1 MTLNPYHES
10 CAHLMC
16 SPRLL
21 AAFLGTVLPVVL
33 ASCSGPSSAKSEPSA
48 ETAAPAVAVEKVA
61 RANLSRTLALTAE
74 FTPYQEIDVMS
85 KVAGFVKNIN
95 VDIGDRVRAGQV
107 LAVLEVPEMQDDL
120 TKAAATVQLSDAE
133 IKRAKD
139 DVQRA
144 QAGHEIAH
152 LSYQRLLDVSKTKP
166 GLVAQQEID
175 DARSKDLV
183 GEAQVSAAQ
192 SNLMAAEQQTQVNR
206 AEQSRYKT
214 LYNYTRVT
222 APFDGV
228 VTMRYANQG
237 SMIQAGTA
245 SQSQAMPLVRLSQN
259 NLLRLLLPVPE
270 SAVSHIRLG
279 QQVEVHVSSLNRS
292 FAGKVARFSGK
303 VSTATRTMETEV
315 DVPNPSL
322 LLIPGMYAEVDLQL
336 ESKANA
342 LSIPVSAVDLTGTDR
357 QVYRISAGGI
367 VDVVPVKLGLETST
381 RIELLSGLKEG
392 DLVVVGGRAGL
403 KSGDKVNPQIVNI
416 SQPKADS

>member
-1 MTLNPYHES
+1 MTF
-10 CAHLMC
+10 
-16 SPRLL
+16 PRLL
-21 AAFLGTVLPVVL
+21 AALVGTALLVVSG
-33 ASCSGPSSAKSEPSA
+33 SCSGPSSAKSEAPADTA
-48 ETAAPAVAVEKVA
+48 EPAVAVERAV
-61 RANLSRTLALTAE
+61 RANLSQTLALTAE
-74 FTPYQEIDVMS
+74 FTPYQEVDVMS

-95 VDIGDRVRAGQV
+95 VDIGDRVRTGQV

-120 TKAAATVQLSDAE
+120 TKAAATVLLSDAE
-133 IKRAKD
+133 IKRAQD

-144 QAGHEIAH
+144 KAGHEIAH
-152 LSYQRLLDVSKTKP
+152 LSYQRLLDVSKAKP

-245 SQSQAMPLVRLSQN
+245 SQSQAMPVIRLSQN

-270 SAVSHIRLG
+270 SAVSNIRLG
-279 QQVEVHVSSLNRS
+279 QGVDVHVSSLHRS
-292 FAGKVARFSGK
+292 FLGKVARFSEK

-336 ESKANA
+336 ESKPNV
-342 LSIPVSAVDLTGTDR
+342 LSIPVSAVDLTSADR
-357 QVYRISAGGI
+357 QVYRISNSGHVEI
-367 VDVVPVKLGLETST
+367 VPVKLGLETST
-381 RIELLSGLKEG
+381 RVEVLSGLKEG

-403 KSGDKVNPQIVNI
+403 KSGDKVNPQVVNI
-416 SQPKADS
+416 TQPKAGS

>member
-1 MTLNPYHES
+1 MYF
-10 CAHLMC
+10 
-16 SPRLL
+16 PRLL
-21 AAFLGTVLPVVL
+21 AALLGTALLV
-33 ASCSGPSSAKSEPSA
+33 ASGSCSGPSSAKSEAPADTA
-48 ETAAPAVAVEKVA
+48 EPAVAVEKAV
-61 RANLSRTLALTAE
+61 RANLSQTLALTAE
-74 FTPYQEIDVMS
+74 FTPYQEVDVMS

-95 VDIGDRVRAGQV
+95 VDIGDRVRTGQV

-120 TKAAATVQLSDAE
+120 TKAAATVLLSDAE

-152 LSYQRLLDVSKTKP
+152 LSYQRLLDVSKAKP

-237 SMIQAGTA
+237 SMIQAGIA
-245 SQSQAMPLVRLSQN
+245 SQSQAMPVVRLSQN

-270 SAVSHIRLG
+270 SAVSNIHLG
-279 QQVEVHVSSLNRS
+279 QGVDVHVSSLNRS
-292 FAGKVARFSGK
+292 FLGKVARFTDK

-336 ESKANA
+336 ESKPNV
-342 LSIPVSAVDLTGTDR
+342 LSIPVSAVDLTSADR
-357 QVYRISAGGI
+357 QVYRIGKTGHVEI
-367 VDVVPVKLGLETST
+367 VPVKLGLETST
-381 RIELLSGLKEG
+381 RVEVLTGLKEG

-403 KSGDKVNPQIVNI
+403 KSGDKVNPQVIDI
-416 SQPKADS
+416 TQPKAGS

>member
-1 MTLNPYHES
+1 
-10 CAHLMC
+10 MC
-16 SPRLL
+16 SDRLL
-21 AAFLGTVLPVVL
+21 AALLATILSVALG
-33 ASCSGPSSAKSEPSA
+33 SCSGPSSAKSEA
-48 ETAAPAVAVEKVA
+48 RTETAAPAVAVEKAA
-61 RANLSRTLALTAE
+61 RASLSHTLALTAE

-192 SNLMAAEQQTQVNR
+192 SNLMAAEQQTQVSR
-206 AEQSRYKT
+206 ADQSRYKT
-214 LYNYTRVT
+214 LFNYTRVT
-222 APFDGV
+222 APFNGV
-228 VTMRYANQG
+228 ITMRYANQG

-245 SQSQAMPLVRLSQN
+245 SQSQAMPVVRLSQN

-270 SAVSHIRLG
+270 SAVSHIQLG

-292 FAGKVARFSGK
+292 FVGKVARFSEK

-336 ESKANA
+336 ESKTNV
-342 LSIPVSAVDLTGTDR
+342 LSIPVAAVDLTSADR
-357 QVYRISAGGI
+357 QVYRISGGGI
-367 VDVVPVKLGLETST
+367 VEIVPVKLGLETST
-381 RIELLSGLKEG
+381 RVEISSGLKEG

>member
-1 MTLNPYHES
+1 
-10 CAHLMC
+10 MC
-16 SPRLL
+16 SPRFLATLL
-21 AAFLGTVLPVVL
+21 ATIFSVFLG
-33 ASCSGPSSAKSEPSA
+33 SCSGPSSAKTEA
-48 ETAAPAVAVEKVA
+48 RTETAGPAIAVEKAA
-61 RANLSRTLALTAE
+61 RADLSHILALTAE

-95 VDIGDRVRAGQV
+95 VDIGDRVRIGQV

-144 QAGHEIAH
+144 QAAHEIAH

-183 GEAQVSAAQ
+183 AEAQISAAQ
-192 SNLMAAEQQTQVNR
+192 SNLMAAEQQTQVSR
-206 AEQSRYKT
+206 ADQSRYRT

-245 SQSQAMPLVRLSQN
+245 SQSQAMPVVRLSQN

-270 SAVSHIRLG
+270 SAVPHVQLG
-279 QQVEVHVSSLNRS
+279 QEVEVHVPSLNRS
-292 FAGKVARFSGK
+292 FTGKVARFSEK

-322 LLIPGMYAEVDLQL
+322 VLIPGMYAEVDLQL
-336 ESKANA
+336 ESRTNV
-342 LSIPVSAVDLTGTDR
+342 LSIPVSAVDLTSADR
-357 QVYRISAGGI
+357 QVYRINDGGNVEI
-367 VDVVPVKLGLETST
+367 VPVKLGLETST
-381 RIELLSGLKEG
+381 RVEVLSGLKDG
-392 DLVVVGGRAGL
+392 NLVVVGGRAGL
-403 KSGDKVNPQIVNI
+403 KSGDKVSPQIVNI
-416 SQPKADS
+416 SEPKADS

>member
-1 MTLNPYHES
+1 
-10 CAHLMC
+10 MC
-16 SPRLL
+16 SHRLLTALL
-21 AAFLGTVLPVVL
+21 AAILSVALG
-33 ASCSGPSSAKSEPSA
+33 SCSGPSSAKNDARTETMAPS
-48 ETAAPAVAVEKVA
+48 VAVEKAA
-61 RANLSRTLALTAE
+61 RANLSHTLALTAE
-74 FTPYQEIDVMS
+74 FTPYQEVDVMS
-85 KVAGFVKNIN
+85 KVAGYVKNIN
-95 VDIGDRVRAGQV
+95 VDIGDRVRTGQV

-144 QAGHEIAH
+144 QASHEIAH

-228 VTMRYANQG
+228 ITMRYANQG
-237 SMIQAGTA
+237 SMIQAGIA
-245 SQSQAMPLVRLSQN
+245 SQSQAMPVVRLSQN
-259 NLLRLLLPVPE
+259 NLLRLMLPVPE
-270 SAVSHIRLG
+270 SAVPNIHLG
-279 QQVEVHVSSLNRS
+279 QQVDVHVSSLNRS
-292 FAGKVARFSGK
+292 FLGKVARFTNK

-315 DVPNPSL
+315 DVPNPTL
-322 LLIPGMYAEVDLQL
+322 VLIPGMYAEVDLRL
-336 ESKANA
+336 ESESNV
-342 LSIPVSAVDLTGTDR
+342 LSIPVSAVDLTSADR
-357 QVYRISAGGI
+357 QVYRVSGGGVI
-367 VDVVPVKLGLETST
+367 EIVPVKLSLETST
-381 RIELLSGLKEG
+381 RVEVLSGLKEG

-403 KSGDKVNPQIVNI
+403 KSGDKVKPELVDI
-416 SQPKADS
+416 SQPKAAS